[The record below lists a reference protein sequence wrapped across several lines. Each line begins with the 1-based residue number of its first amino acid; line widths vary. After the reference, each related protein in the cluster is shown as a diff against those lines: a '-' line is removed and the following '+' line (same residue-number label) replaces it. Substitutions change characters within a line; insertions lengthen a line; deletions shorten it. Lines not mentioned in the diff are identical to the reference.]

1 MAAADIAATS
11 VPLHDPRVPPR
22 ERCVLR
28 YLMDHWAQARG
39 DQVYVVFPDGSNW
52 TYRELRRRTLAVAV
66 GLQQL
71 GVRQGDHVAVW
82 LPNGPEHL
90 LAFYA
95 INYLGAVFVPFNT
108 AYKGRLLAHV
118 LENADARVLVCH
130 GQLADRLGD
139 VDTAAL
145 ETVVM
150 VGDGAA
156 PDRLKTISFQ
166 MLDGDEIELAALA
179 RPIEPWDPQSI
190 IYTSGTTGPSKG
202 VLSSYLHMF
211 SNAGPESWP
220 FVTGEDRFLI
230 NMPLF
235 HIGGM
240 GVSYVMLVRGGSIAM
255 MNGFDTGTF
264 WDFVRESQCTVAFLL
279 GVMATF
285 LLKSPPG
292 PGDRNHGLRL
302 AFMVPLNESAD
313 TFKARFGADIYTIFN
328 MTEISSPI
336 VSEANPSKLGTCGK
350 MRPGVDVRLVDHN
363 DCEVPVGAVGEMI
376 VRTDRPWAM
385 MSGYYKNPEATVKA
399 WRNGWFHTGDGF
411 RRDAEGYY
419 YFVDR
424 IKDAIRRR
432 GENISSFEVEAEL
445 VAHPAVREAAAIG
458 VPSEFG
464 EDEVMAVVA
473 PVEGQHIDPVAL
485 IDFLKDRMPYF
496 MVPRYV
502 RVLAELPKTPSSKV
516 QKAALRADG
525 VTVDSWDRETAKIK
539 VKRERFQ

>member
-1 MAAADIAATS
+1 MADVEAAAAS
-11 VPLHDPRVPPR
+11 HRDPRVPPR
-22 ERCVLR
+22 TRCVLR
-28 YLMDHWAQARG
+28 YVMDHWAEAQG
-39 DQVYVVFPDGSNW
+39 DRVYAIFADGTRW
-52 TYRELRRRTLAVAV
+52 TYRELRRRTIAVAA
-66 GLQQL
+66 GLQKL

-118 LENADARVLVCH
+118 LDNADAKLLICH
-130 GQLADRLGD
+130 GQLAARLAD
-139 VDTAAL
+139 VDTGPV

-150 VGDGAA
+150 LGNGSA
-156 PDRLKTISFQ
+156 PDELQSVSFES
-166 MLDGDEIELAALA
+166 LAGVDAELAPLA

-190 IYTSGTTGPSKG
+190 VYTSGTTGPSKG

-255 MNGFDTGTF
+255 MNGFDTESF
-264 WDFVRESQCTVAFLL
+264 WDFVRETNCTVAFLL

-285 LLKSPPG
+285 LLKRPPD
-292 PGDRNHGLRL
+292 PRERDHGLRRV
-302 AFMVPLNESAD
+302 FMVPLCESAAA
-313 TFKARFGADIYTIFN
+313 FKDRFGPDVYTIFN

-336 VSEANPSKLGTCGK
+336 VSEANPPRLGTCGRV
-350 MRPGVDVRLVDHN
+350 RPGVDVRLVDDN
-363 DCEVPVGAVGEMI
+363 DCEVPVGTVGEMI

-385 MSGYYKNPEATVKA
+385 MSGYYKNADATASA

-411 RRDAEGYY
+411 RRDADGYY

-458 VPSEFG
+458 VPSEYG

-473 PVEGQHIDPVAL
+473 PVAGATIDPAAL
-485 IDFLKDRMPYF
+485 VDFLKDRMPYF

-502 RVLAELPKTPSSKV
+502 RVMDDLPKTPSSKV
-516 QKAALRADG
+516 QKAALRAAG
-525 VTVDSWDRETAKIK
+525 VTPDSWDREAAKIK

>member
-1 MAAADIAATS
+1 MADIDTAAAQH
-11 VPLHDPRVPPR
+11 HDPRIPPR

-28 YLMDHWAQARG
+28 YVMDHWAQQRG
-39 DQVYVVFPDGSNW
+39 DQTYAIFADGSRW
-52 TYRELRRRTLAVAV
+52 SYSELRQRTIAMAV
-66 GLQQL
+66 GLQKL
-71 GVRQGDHVAVW
+71 GVGQGDHVAVW

-118 LENADARVLVCH
+118 LDNADAKVLICH
-130 GQLADRLGD
+130 GQLADRLAE
-139 VDTAAL
+139 VDTGPV
-145 ETVVM
+145 ETVVLL
-150 VGDGAA
+150 GEGAA
-156 PDRLKTISFQ
+156 PSHLRAAAFQ
-166 MLDGDEIELAALA
+166 SLTGAEAELAPLT

-220 FVTGEDRFLI
+220 FVTGDDRFLI

-255 MNGFDTGTF
+255 MNGFDTETF
-264 WDFVRESQCTVAFLL
+264 WDFVRDTECTVAFLL

-285 LLKSPPG
+285 LLKRPPSPR
-292 PGDRNHGLRL
+292 DHDHRLRL
-302 AFMVPLNESAD
+302 VFMVPLSESAD
-313 TFKARFGADIYTIFN
+313 AFKARFGADVYTIFN

-336 VSEANPSKLGTCGK
+336 VSEPNPPKLGTCGQ
-350 MRPGVDVRLVDHN
+350 MRAGVDVRLVDDN
-363 DCEVPVGAVGEMI
+363 DCEVPIGAVGEMI

-385 MSGYYKNPEATVKA
+385 MRGYYKNPEATAKA

-411 RRDAEGYY
+411 RRDGDGYY

-458 VPSEFG
+458 VPSEYG

-473 PVEGQHIDPVAL
+473 PVAGESIDPAQL
-485 IDFLKDRMPYF
+485 IEFLQDRMPYF

-502 RVLAELPKTPSSKV
+502 RVMSDLPKTPSSKV
-516 QKAALRADG
+516 QKASLRAEGITADC
-525 VTVDSWDRETAKIK
+525 WDREAAQIKI
-539 VKRERFQ
+539 KRERF